1 MDRAKPVLRSHGGGV
16 STNAPTTARDLPPAH
31 VTIRGLTKRFGWPP
45 IVQTPV
51 GG

>member
-1 MDRAKPVLRSHGGGV
+1 MDRAKPVLRSHAGGV

-31 VTIRGLTKRFGWPP
+31 VTIRGLTPP